1 MEKPAR
7 RVAVI
12 GSGVAGLS
20 AAWLLSQ
27 PRRDGRDARGWAE
40 VTLFDRAPGIGMDLH
55 SLDICGA
62 RIDVPLRVFS
72 EAYYPTLARLYKLI
86 GVPTHSCDASF
97 SMRVLGCARAF
108 FRFSNWKV
116 APDVAIPVPS
126 LWGLPALSWRTLR
139 LCREIVW
146 FFVFSARDLKNG
158 TVPPELTFGDYLDRE
173 GYSAD
178 FFDLFMGPMFSVICT
193 CSYASVRRYPAEVII
208 HYLAG
213 RHGMCSSQRRINGG
227 LKQVTDRLTAPV
239 HRLKMGSAVVGVRQC
254 DDERGG
260 VLVRY
265 VADGGGSEQGGS
277 GRVVVEERFDH
288 VVVATQANTA
298 LKLLENPAEEV
309 RAALAAIPYETNR
322 VLVHTDARA
331 SMPSSHV
338 DWSPFNFVVKR
349 GADAPQVD
357 IWLNACDPYLR
368 SHLTAPVFQSWGT
381 LPELEPDPETVAVD
395 ATFERPVVTAASAAG
410 IHAVQAIQRRPAA
423 ARNGRRVWFCGAYS
437 LYAIPLLENG
447 IHSAVQVV
455 RAMGGDAHIPVDLDG
470 GYESIDQHLLRC
482 SSGTG
487 NNRGPVGGSATT
499 GTVVAVKTHAI
510 RRRRR
515 RALGVAVAVVLPLCF
530 LGIRQALKR

>member
-1 MEKPAR
+1 M
-7 RVAVI
+7 
-12 GSGVAGLS
+12 
-20 AAWLLSQ
+20 
-27 PRRDGRDARGWAE
+27 
-40 VTLFDRAPGIGMDLH
+40 
-55 SLDICGA
+55 
-62 RIDVPLRVFS
+62 PLRVFS

-116 APDVAIPVPS
+116 APDVAIPMPS

-158 TVPPELTFGDYLDRE
+158 TVPPDLTFGDYLDRE

-265 VADGGGSEQGGS
+265 VADGGGSEQGGN

-322 VLVHTDARA
+322 VLVHTDATA

-338 DWSPFNFVVKR
+338 DWSPFNFVLKP

-368 SHLTAPVFQSWGT
+368 SNLTAPVFQSWAT
-381 LPELEPDPETVAVD
+381 HPELEPDPETVVVD

-410 IHAVQAIQRRPAA
+410 IRALQAVQQHPAA
-423 ARNGRRVWFCGAYS
+423 ARDGRRVWFCGAYS

-447 IHSAVQVV
+447 IRSAVQVV
-455 RAMGGDAHIPVDLDG
+455 RAMGGGAHIPADLDEG
-470 GYESIDQHLLRC
+470 FESVDQHLLRC
-482 SSGTG
+482 SSESSGAG
-487 NNRGPVGGSATT
+487 GHARGRAPSV
-499 GTVVAVKTHAI
+499 GTVTSKARAI

-515 RALGVAVAVVLPLCF
+515 TLGVAVAVALPLCCF
-530 LGIRQALKR
+530 LGIRQAWK